1 VTAFAPLAPA
11 ARAAPP
17 RGFGRFTLRLLL
29 GKSERTMV
37 WLVHDPRHDQD
48 LMLTMPRV
56 PPPDAAAL
64 EAWLG
69 HARAAARLS
78 HPQLAHVVEVDV
90 HEHWPYVA
98 IDRALGVTLAEWLA
112 EQALPPPEQ
121 TVGWIAAALE
131 GLAFAH
137 EAGVVHGDPQL
148 AHLIVDAHGQIR
160 LNGLAV
166 ATDATRPEAG
176 DASAMQ
182 RAMTIDPANLRAQRQ
197 AAARDVLALGVLLHQ
212 LLAGTP
218 PLEEPD
224 TGRVIQRMPPL
235 GRESVRLPWTTPHPI
250 PEALRAIG
258 NRATVAHE
266 KQRYLGARSLLRAL
280 DGWRTAQADQEG
292 GALALLIDRLRSVG
306 HLPAM
311 PGAMAAVARLAG
323 AAELERTDEM
333 AAQILTDM
341 ALSFEMLRLVNSAQ
355 VQATQAS
362 GNGPVLTIRRAIA
375 LIGTDG
381 IRRAANGLRAW
392 PGPLSDE
399 GAGALRRLID
409 RVRFAA
415 HLAQALRPAGY
426 DAEVVYLVAVM
437 QNLGRLLVQYHF
449 PDEADQIRRLMQPIP
464 PADAAEPGAKPTPG
478 LSEPA
483 AAQAVLG
490 VEIEA
495 LGAAVARHWGLGAD
509 VQHLIRRL
517 PADKPVRAP
526 DSDLD
531 VLRIAASAANEALD
545 AVASGPG
552 AGAEIERIAVRYARM
567 LRIDAKTLREALQS
581 AQAALR
587 SGSAPAAQPAAAAD
601 GAAVGEGAAE

>member
-1 VTAFAPLAPA
+1 MTAFAPLAPA

-17 RGFGRFTLRLLL
+17 RTFGRFTLRVLL

-37 WLVHDPRHDQD
+37 WLVHDPRTDQE
-48 LMLTMPRV
+48 LMITMPRV
-56 PPPDAAAL
+56 PPLDAAAL
-64 EAWLG
+64 EAWQVQ
-69 HARAAARLS
+69 ARACARLN
-78 HPQLAHVVEVDV
+78 HPQLAHVVEVGV
-90 HEHWPYVA
+90 HEHWPYIA
-98 IDRALGVTLAEWLA
+98 CDRALGVTLAEWLA
-112 EQALPPPEQ
+112 AQPLPPPEHS
-121 TVGWIAAALE
+121 VGWIAEVLE

-137 EAGVVHGDPQL
+137 EAGLVHGDPQL
-148 AHLIVDAHGQIR
+148 AHLIVDAEGRMR
-160 LNGLAV
+160 LMGLGA
-166 ATDATRPEAG
+166 ATESARPESS
-176 DASAMQ
+176 DAAPAQ
-182 RAMTIDPANLRAQRQ
+182 RAMTIDPALLRAQRE
-197 AAARDVLALGVLLHQ
+197 AAQRDVLALGVLLHQ

-224 TGRVIQRMPPL
+224 TARVIRRLAPL
-235 GRESVRLPWTTPHPI
+235 GREAVKLPWSTPHPI

-258 NRATVAHE
+258 DRATVAHE
-266 KQRYLGARSLLRAL
+266 RHRYLGARSLLRAL
-280 DGWRTAQADQEG
+280 TGWRSAHGEG
-292 GALALLIDRLRSVG
+292 QDGALALLIDRLRTVG

-333 AAQILTDM
+333 AAQILHDM

-355 VQATQAS
+355 VQATQAA

-399 GAGALRRLID
+399 AATAMRGLID
-409 RVRFAA
+409 RVRFAG

-449 PDEADQIRRLMQPIP
+449 AEEAEQIRRLMQPVPP
-464 PADAAEPGAKPTPG
+464 PAEAEPGAKGSPG
-478 LSEPA
+478 LGEAA

-490 VEIEA
+490 VEIET
-495 LGAAVARHWGLGAD
+495 LGAAVARHWGLGAE

-517 PADKPVRAP
+517 PTGKPVRTP
-526 DSDLD
+526 DGDLD

-545 AVASGPG
+545 AVAGGTGVP
-552 AGAEIERIAVRYARM
+552 AEIERIAARYART
-567 LRIDAKTLREALQS
+567 LRIDAKSLRDALHS

-587 SGSAPAAQPAAAAD
+587 SGSAPAAQPQTDIPADAAPDAAA
-601 GAAVGEGAAE
+601 E